1 MLNKVLLVLLLAFLM
16 IFVFSCATEVEPEEV
31 VDEPEEVVAEP
42 EPEDEPEEVV
52 AEPEP
57 EDEPEEY
64 VHTFNHIGVTPEEF
78 QRRWNNVISE
88 VGEGYT
94 IGNLDATAKDLYGL
108 GGDWAVFSVDGWLN
122 LEILIHPEGYIGD
135 MYLDAAPLTE
145 AQGID
150 LIAMITALIAGV
162 TGYDADR
169 SFNIAIDDLG
179 LENIDVDFHL
189 ELFESDNA
197 AIRIYGDTYGWELSV
212 QPQ

>member
-1 MLNKVLLVLLLAFLM
+1 
-16 IFVFSCATEVEPEEV
+16 
-31 VDEPEEVVAEP
+31 
-42 EPEDEPEEVV
+42 
-52 AEPEP
+52 
-57 EDEPEEY
+57 
-64 VHTFNHIGVTPEEF
+64 
-78 QRRWNNVISE
+78 
-88 VGEGYT
+88 
-94 IGNLDATAKDLYGL
+94 
-108 GGDWAVFSVDGWLN
+108 
-122 LEILIHPEGYIGD
+122 
-135 MYLDAAPLTE
+135 MYLDAVPLTE